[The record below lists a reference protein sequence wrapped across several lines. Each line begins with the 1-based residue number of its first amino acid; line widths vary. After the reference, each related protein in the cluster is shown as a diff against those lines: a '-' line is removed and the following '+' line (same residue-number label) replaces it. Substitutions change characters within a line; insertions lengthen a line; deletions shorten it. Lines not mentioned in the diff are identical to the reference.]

1 MANERNPQTPKSPPT
16 DKTPTATDPAVH
28 TDSSIHAPL
37 PKKPDSVVSFDLSSP
52 ISEESERTI
61 GASLSDFPELRQ
73 HLQPG
78 DSSKVLEPST
88 FDIDLPP
95 DQTASSSNLFGTHV
109 PTAEPISSD
118 SAVANLEGFAPVVPA
133 SGWFDS
139 QIDHAVPTAMP
150 IEGPASDAPGA
161 ALSGVLGGSDI
172 FSGPG
177 PIAQPKS
184 DVSDVIMAT
193 AYVPPTSVEKPSAKI
208 HSSRQSDVALNFD
221 APPGGSTLQD
231 AAADA
236 DLPVAK
242 EVHESSD
249 SLFGGDDDDSA
260 NLTRTPKMPLEADR
274 ADLGSTPAGG
284 LDASSILADLSEHG
298 SDPGDSS
305 AIRLEAPGVQHTRDA
320 NRSPEFTRDSTEED
334 LDLAEEEAGDWRSN
348 SGSDLFADRT
358 RSDFE
363 LLPDAGAVD
372 PFADDITADQ
382 PSLSTAPSSIFS
394 GGRVPGGGSS
404 DPANPES
411 VDAVEFSDHPDPTAA
426 DSGAFHVTP
435 AGAVDFDMP
444 DDPHPERTMRTA
456 VPEDEWDEG
465 KTQVGPASGIL
476 YRKPKS
482 VHEMAPV
489 PGTPVKPKSK
499 AEIVPTDPSMEVDWV
514 SSDSAV
520 GMEAPSGINS
530 QPSEPRRRER
540 STDDSGSGKRG
551 FVGAAFG
558 LLVGV
563 GLSAGAYFS
572 GLVPNKEEVKPIP
585 VANNNVLPANTNNAP
600 PAPATVDAQAALHG
614 DPASAMKAIEASGAK
629 TAQDKA
635 ALGQARLFARLRELA
650 NTNAAVKADDA
661 EIARTRT
668 ELEGAMND
676 PAAANSPETEKAA
689 VRAALH
695 LGLTYEAAGDRA
707 RAQEIYTGA
716 IAKFPKS
723 AELFQ
728 TALDRLSATAPEM
741 SKTSSRL
748 TPREA
753 EQLASAAVI
762 LLVLEPVAVAPS
774 EEPAE
779 AGAFFW
785 KAVNAAAAGKY
796 DAAVKRIAEA
806 KQAHEK
812 RAKALAGRGLNPLSD
827 PLEQIFPRC
836 GDELTAYWQLRK
848 TLYEH
853 PGVGAALKKDVAKA
867 LDQLAGAEKRAL
879 DNAKIAADLKTSNDT
894 LAADLKSEKDK
905 VAAAAKDL
913 KAEKDAVA
921 NLEAEAKTFAKTT
934 DALKE
939 TFKKNELKTRAAIA
953 KLDEEIEQLKLVE
966 ARLKKEAS
974 DRQTAIAAVAKEL
987 QGAKLLPAK
996 FDDAGLLA
1004 AVKSTVSRAT
1014 GPDLTKLV
1022 PPDLSA
1028 IVGPGLTTGHLLTLA
1043 SRANAAEA
1051 SARKAADANKK
1062 LVAAHVADLKR
1073 VADAAAVAVEKQK
1086 ADDAA
1091 KLKAAADQYAIDA
1104 KKLADANAVKVKSLE
1119 TAIAREK
1126 RRFEDAEDRF
1136 KAQFGDALS
1145 PSQQLD
1151 LWLALLV
1158 ELRRPADADPAYV
1171 AATKALRTA
1180 DPDSPDAAK
1189 AETVAGL
1196 ALLLKNDAE
1205 AARAMFDRAKRSP
1218 AYADAKGKGWA
1229 AALEVGA
1236 AAVVDPSA
1244 IVREPFRTGA
1254 KQKDPLAAARN
1265 LDAGI
1270 TAYKAGRYAEAQ
1282 RALAEAAWHDP
1293 NDALA
1298 WYFLGASRWAQGK
1311 QTEAK
1316 ADYQQGAAREA
1327 QRLVPG
1333 RQIDSALRPIQGA
1346 ARDALSAARP

>member
-1 MANERNPQTPKSPPT
+1 M
-16 DKTPTATDPAVH
+16 
-28 TDSSIHAPL
+28 
-37 PKKPDSVVSFDLSSP
+37 
-52 ISEESERTI
+52 
-61 GASLSDFPELRQ
+61 
-73 HLQPG
+73 
-78 DSSKVLEPST
+78 
-88 FDIDLPP
+88 PP
-95 DQTASSSNLFGTHV
+95 DQTASSSNLFGTQV

-150 IEGPASDAPGA
+150 IEGPASDGPGA
-161 ALSGVLGGSDI
+161 APSGVLGGSDI
-172 FSGPG
+172 FSGPV
-177 PIAQPKS
+177 PVTQPKS

-249 SLFGGDDDDSA
+249 SLFGGDDDDLA
-260 NLTRTPKMPLEADR
+260 DLIRTPKIPLEPDR
-274 ADLGSTPAGG
+274 ADLGATPVGG

-358 RSDFE
+358 RSEFE

-444 DDPHPERTMRTA
+444 DDPHPERTMRAA

-499 AEIVPTDPSMEVDWV
+499 AEISAKDDPSMEVDWV

-520 GMEAPSGINS
+520 GMAAPSREKL
-530 QPSEPRRRER
+530 QPSEPRKRGE
-540 STDDSGSGKRG
+540 DSGSGKRG

-585 VANNNVLPANTNNAP
+585 VANNNVPPANTNNAP
-600 PAPATVDAQAALHG
+600 PVPAVVDAQAALNG
-614 DPASAMKAIEASGAK
+614 DPAAAMKAIEASGAK
-629 TAQDKA
+629 TPQEKA
-635 ALGQARLFARLRELA
+635 ALGQARLFARFRELA

-661 EIARTRT
+661 EIAKART

-676 PAAANSPETEKAA
+676 PAAAKSPETEKAA

-707 RAQEIYTGA
+707 KAQEIYTGA

-723 AELFQ
+723 ADLFQ

-741 SKTSSRL
+741 SKTSSLL

-762 LLVLEPVAVAPS
+762 LLVLEPVAVAPT

-796 DAAVKRIAEA
+796 DDAVKRIAEA

-836 GDELTAYWQLRK
+836 CDELTAYWQLRK

-879 DNAKIAADLKTSNDT
+879 DNAKIAADLKSSNEA
-894 LAADLKSEKDK
+894 LAADLKSEKEK
-905 VAAAAKDL
+905 VTIAAKEL

-921 NLEAEAKTFAKTT
+921 KLEAEAKAFTKTT

-939 TFKKNELKTRAAIA
+939 TFKKNEAKTRTAIK
-953 KLDEEIEQLKLVE
+953 KLDDEIEHLKLAE
-966 ARLKKEAS
+966 LKLKKDAT
-974 DRQTAIAAVAKEL
+974 DRQTAINAVAEEL
-987 QGAKLLPAK
+987 QSAKLLPAK

-1004 AVKSTVSRAT
+1004 AVRSTVSRAT
-1014 GPDLTKLV
+1014 GPDLTNLV
-1022 PPDLSA
+1022 PPDLAA
-1028 IVGPGLTTGHLLTLA
+1028 IVGPGMTTGHLLTLA
-1043 SRANAAEA
+1043 TRTNVARLA
-1051 SARKAADANKK
+1051 ARKAADENKK
-1062 LVAAHVADLKR
+1062 LIAAHATDLEKVAE
-1073 VADAAAVAVEKQK
+1073 AAAIVAEKHK
-1086 ADDAA
+1086 ADFDA
-1091 KLKAAADQYAIDA
+1091 KLKAAADRYAIDA
-1104 KKLADANAVKVKSLE
+1104 KKLADVNAAKVKVLE

-1126 RRFEDAEDRF
+1126 RRVEDAEDRF

-1158 ELRRPADADPAYV
+1158 ELRRPADADPAYL
-1171 AATKALRTA
+1171 AATKALKTA
-1180 DPDSPDAAK
+1180 DPDSSDAAK

-1196 ALLLKNDAE
+1196 ALLLKSNPD
-1205 AARAMFDRAKRSP
+1205 AARTMFERAKRTS
-1218 AYADAKGKGWA
+1218 AYAEAKGKGWA
-1229 AALEVGA
+1229 AALDVGA

-1244 IVREPFRTGA
+1244 IVREPFKTGA

-1270 TAYKAGRYAEAQ
+1270 TAYKAGRYGEAE

-1327 QRLVPG
+1327 QRLVPA

-1346 ARDALSAARP
+1346 ARDALTAARP